1 MSRRASLVA
10 FIAAVIIQVLILVA
24 VPARKVFTIAT
35 GKSVVLKVR
44 PVDPYNILSGYY
56 ATLGFDISR
65 VEAFPNASGIS
76 HSFSEGDW
84 CYAVV
89 EKGDD
94 GTWKPVSLEHELP
107 DNLPENRV
115 ALLGRLNHG
124 VIRYGIEEFY
134 IPEAQRHSIADDL
147 SRNVDKARVEVK
159 VDASGH
165 TALQR
170 LIIEDRI
177 YE

>member
-1 MSRRASLVA
+1 MSRRPVLVA
-10 FIAAVIIQVLILVA
+10 FIAAVTIQVLILVA
-24 VPARKVFTIAT
+24 VPARKVFTTAT
-35 GKSVVLKVR
+35 GKSVVLKVQ

-56 ATLGFDISR
+56 ATLRFDISR
-65 VEAFPNASGIS
+65 VDAFPNVSGMS

-147 SRNVDKARVEVK
+147 SRNVDKARVDVK
-159 VDASGH
+159 VDGSGH
-165 TALQR
+165 AALQR

>member
-1 MSRRASLVA
+1 MSQRASLVA
-10 FIAAVIIQVLILVA
+10 FIAAVIVQVLILVA
-24 VPARKVFTIAT
+24 VPARKVFTMAT
-35 GKSVVLKVR
+35 GKTVVLKVQ
-44 PVDPYNILSGYY
+44 PVDPYSLLSGYY

-65 VEAFPNASGIS
+65 VEAFPNVTGIA
-76 HSFSEGDW
+76 HGFSEGAW

-107 DNLPENRV
+107 DNLPDNRV

-124 VIRYGIEEFY
+124 MIRYGIEEFY
-134 IPEAQRHSIADDL
+134 IPEAQRYSIAEDL

-159 VDASGH
+159 VDRSGH
-165 TALQR
+165 AALQR